1 LPTDRLN
8 DAASA
13 QQQYGNRFETMKES
27 TGISASRLALAT
39 AVLPALLF
47 PVTYLIAA
55 SGGHVDWCVPPL
67 EGCTDITHTG
77 LKYPESHVFRVVMPV
92 VSLLFV
98 LVWLSAYDWVR
109 RVHGEVGPRER
120 RFRNLG
126 VIAAVALFVGE
137 MVLQGKETL
146 WALHSIGATLF
157 FILTYA
163 ALVIHHRVMTTL
175 ASARPGRVSER
186 SLKAKRVI
194 VRLLTVMLIA
204 AIAVKIARWRE
215 GGRILQWLST
225 YGILGYVFTLSL
237 DWRGYRLH
245 LARLVAESGE
255 QR

>member
-1 LPTDRLN
+1 MVK
-8 DAASA
+8 
-13 QQQYGNRFETMKES
+13 ET
-27 TGISASRLALAT
+27 TGISASGLALAT

-77 LKYPESHVFRVVMPV
+77 LKHPESHVFRVAMPFV
-92 VSLLFV
+92 CLLFV
-98 LVWLSAYDWVR
+98 LVWLSAHDWVR
-109 RVHGEVGPRER
+109 QAGVEFGSRDR

-126 VIAAVALFVGE
+126 VIAAVALLIGE

-163 ALVIHHRVMTTL
+163 ALVIHHRVMTIL
-175 ASARPGRVSER
+175 ASTRPGWVSER
-186 SLKAKRVI
+186 SLKAKRII
-194 VRLLTVMLIA
+194 VRLLTVMLVA
-204 AIAVKIARWRE
+204 AVAVKIARWRE

-225 YGILGYVFTLSL
+225 YGILGYVYTLSF
-237 DWRGYRLH
+237 DWRGYRLR
-245 LARLVAESGE
+245 LARLVAENGD
-255 QR
+255 